1 MGAGE
6 TTPNHQS
13 VYASIE
19 TKSPWPPLVHFLR
32 SAATGSVPCF
42 RKRQPRHR
50 HQRSDNDARQIQD
63 RALVCAGFT
72 KEMNVKRSQI
82 LLSILAMV
90 GAMAAQADDIVPKKL
105 NFDRYT
111 AMLNRS
117 PFAVATAVAPA
128 STTPSWSKDLYV
140 ANAAHTA
147 DADYVTII
155 SGADKSVKEY
165 LSTKGPNEDGYAIAN
180 IQWSDKPGRR
190 K

>member
-1 MGAGE
+1 
-6 TTPNHQS
+6 
-13 VYASIE
+13 
-19 TKSPWPPLVHFLR
+19 
-32 SAATGSVPCF
+32 
-42 RKRQPRHR
+42 
-50 HQRSDNDARQIQD
+50 
-63 RALVCAGFT
+63 
-72 KEMNVKRSQI
+72 MNVKRSQI

-165 LSTKGPNEDGYAIAN
+165 LSTKGP
-180 IQWSDKPGRR
+180 
-190 K
+190 